1 MPDDREQQF
10 ERALARL
17 LRDASPGSGC
27 PDAETLASYHER
39 TLPPDEMERLREHI
53 AGCMLCQEA
62 LALVAQSEDVPLEEW
77 EAEEV
82 PVGAYQEASLAAL
95 RAASPELSASR
106 SAIPSPA
113 VTPLATLRR
122 FRPKWRWLA
131 PIGVLAAAVIVWVGI
146 RETHNER
153 RNEALSLQTA
163 RNVPSEPALSAP
175 PQLPLEQRGGPRAK
189 ALVPAPEAQSDLTLD
204 QKQAPTAK
212 PQSAAPNAT
221 ASSDQLSAG
230 VAGGVPGGAA
240 GGVMG
245 GVATRENSPAKSLS
259 PSAHIPLL
267 KDKNESPAPPPASR
281 PDDAEKK
288 RDANVRNGR
297 LSGRVTDPS
306 GAAVVGTNVRLFD
319 PNGTLVAATSTDTG
333 GNYSVSLPTGQY
345 RLELQQSG
353 FKTDV
358 VDQLNVSPGENRLN
372 GELQVGSA
380 AETVEVTAATPSL
393 DTTSATAN
401 TVTSSEIS
409 NLPTNG
415 RQLLALAAIDHRYI
429 LAPGEKTA
437 WRVGDAGKIE
447 HSSDHGK
454 SWKPQKSGISADLT
468 AGSATSDKVC
478 WLVGKSG
485 TILLSTNGGKHWKQI
500 ATPIPGDLGG
510 IHATDAHH
518 ASIWDVPNR
527 ATYETTDGGATWTLA
542 AKR

>member
-53 AGCMLCQEA
+53 AGCILCQEA

-146 RETHNER
+146 RETHNEQ

-267 KDKNESPAPPPASR
+267 KDKNESPAPPPAPR

-288 RDANVRNGR
+288 RDANITSATGVG
-297 LSGRVTDPS
+297 TTA
-306 GAAVVGTNVRLFD
+306 GAAKVNPLAKKEE
-319 PNGTLVAATSTDTG
+319 PPK
-333 GNYSVSLPTGQY
+333 SVTES
-345 RLELQQSG
+345 
-353 FKTDV
+353 
-358 VDQLNVSPGENRLN
+358 
-372 GELQVGSA
+372 
-380 AETVEVTAATPSL
+380 VEVTAAAPPL

-447 HSSDHGK
+447 HSGDHGK

-500 ATPIPGDLGG
+500 ASPIPGDLGG